1 MEEKLLQIIDS
12 VEWTNSSA
20 KSTAQYVARQLGNG
34 LGIDQV
40 APLELRVLKE
50 AGIYQAFRNITGP
63 NP

>member
-12 VEWTNSSA
+12 VEWTNSGA
-20 KSTAQYVARQLGNG
+20 KSTAQHVARQLGNG
-34 LGIDQV
+34 LGLDHV